1 MLNTL
6 IIEDDPHIADVVD
19 FLLREQQHRV
29 DRATDGR
36 QGWQLFQR
44 QSYHLVILDLGLP
57 GIPGLELFKNMR
69 ERKPDQPII
78 MLTARGHEPD
88 RVKGLNLGADD
99 YITKPFSN
107 PELVAR
113 VHNLL
118 RRCPPPVHTLS
129 HESLILYPDR
139 EEVTA
144 DGRPFPLPAHEFRLL
159 QTLMKQ
165 PGRLYSRDQL
175 IQHMYAPGSDISDR
189 AVDQAVARLRR
200 KLRSVLMGGDPI
212 EAVYGRGYR
221 LLTEEERS

>member
-1 MLNTL
+1 MFNTL

-29 DRATDGR
+29 DRAVDGR
-36 QGWQLFQR
+36 EGWRIFQR
-44 QSYHLVILDLGLP
+44 QTYHLVILDLGLP
-57 GIPGLELFKNMR
+57 GIPGLELFRSMR
-69 ERKPDQPII
+69 ELKPDQPVI
-78 MLTARGHEPD
+78 MLTARGEEPD

-118 RRCPPPVHTLS
+118 RRCPPPVRLIS
-129 HESLILYPDR
+129 YESLILYPDR
-139 EEVTA
+139 EEVTVN
-144 DGRPFPLPAHEFRLL
+144 GIPLPLPAHEFRLL
-159 QTLMKQ
+159 RTLMRH
-165 PGRLYSRDQL
+165 PGRMYSRDRL
-175 IQHMYAPGSDISDR
+175 IERMYAPGADISDR

-200 KLRSVLMGGDPI
+200 KLRGVLKNGDPI

-221 LLTEEERS
+221 LLPEKNPR